1 MAVNP
6 APADTVAALSAGPVD
21 DALLRWQLDVAVR
34 ADELARGTPG
44 GKDRDLRVWLQAE
57 EEVWDKHFSAATR

>member
-6 APADTVAALSAGPVD
+6 APADTVAALSALPAD
-21 DALLRWQLDVAVR
+21 DALLRWQLDVAMR

-57 EEVWDKHFSAATR
+57 QEVWGKHCSVALR